1 MKRALILMAVSTMW
15 IGCGGGGGGGDGG
28 GGGGGGNDIGV
39 TLSTA
44 GGATS
49 VTSGGALTVKANVTN
64 STTMVV
70 TWSLTGPSCPSNC
83 GTITPTSIL
92 DFAVYA
98 APANVTSQFTVTVTA
113 TSTENTTRSGSVTIT
128 VLPKVCPPG
137 TSLLSGQ
144 YAFLLQGFDQGNRD
158 GIAVIGSA
166 TSDGCGIIT
175 GGTADYYLGPNVAGN
190 ASLSGSY
197 TVGSD
202 KRGMLRLIIGATTV
216 NFAIALGKIDG
227 GVAFKG
233 AITEMDPAVG
243 VGPVLSGSMWRQD
256 SAAFA
261 LNRITG
267 PFAFVFNGWNGSG
280 PREAMG
286 GTLTA
291 DGAGVFTGGPMDDK
305 ILGSAP
311 PVTTA
316 SWSGGYATPSSSGRS
331 VVTAPALTGTHGS
344 AVMYVVAP
352 GQMIFMISDTSSS
365 GRVFSGNMVAQTG
378 PFSLASLSGN
388 CVTLQTANYHQPAYP
403 EMNAT
408 VLAVVSGD
416 GTGGL
421 TITSY
426 DQNFGGNFVTG
437 SNLQDTYTVDANGQV
452 KLYDSTLTLGGKWYL
467 TGPNTGLM
475 LGFDYGVSV
484 GTITPQSAGPFSAA
498 SISGSYFASQAPG
511 AAFNSMNGSGVA
523 TSTGGGTLV
532 TTMDLNS
539 NGVVA
544 AGQAAN
550 GTLTVSSSG
559 RAVDTSGNVIYVVS
573 PSTFLMMNH
582 ATFYPVIQ
590 VFDQGP

>member
-1 MKRALILMAVSTMW
+1 MKRALILVAVSTMW

-28 GGGGGGNDIGV
+28 GGGGNDIGV

-44 GGATS
+44 GSATS
-49 VTSGGALTVKANVTN
+49 VTSGDSLTVKANVTN

-70 TWSLTGPSCPSNC
+70 TWSLTGPNCPSNC
-83 GTITPTSIL
+83 GTITPTSTL
-92 DFAVYA
+92 DFATYA
-98 APANVTSQFTVTVTA
+98 APSNVTSQFTVTVTA
-113 TSTENTTRSGSVTIT
+113 TSTENTTKSGSVTLT
-128 VLPKVCPPG
+128 VLPKVCSPG

-175 GGTADYYLGPNVAGN
+175 GGTADYYLGSNVAGN

-202 KRGMLRLIIGATTV
+202 KRGTLRLIIGATTV
-216 NFAIALGKIDG
+216 NFAIALGKING
-227 GVAFKG
+227 GVASQG

-243 VGPVLSGSMWRQD
+243 LGAVLSGSMWRQD
-256 SAAFA
+256 PTAFA
-261 LNRITG
+261 LNRISG

-280 PREAMG
+280 PRGAMG

-291 DGAGVFTGGPMDDK
+291 DGAGILTGGPMDYK
-305 ILGSAP
+305 VLGSSL

-316 SWSGGYATPSSSGRS
+316 SWTGSYGTPNISGRA
-331 VVTAPALTGTHGS
+331 VVTAQALTGTHGS
-344 AVMYVVAP
+344 AVMYVIASS
-352 GQMIFMISDTSSS
+352 QMVVMISDTSSS
-365 GRVFSGNMVAQTG
+365 GRVFSGTMLAQTG

-388 CVTLQTANYHQPAYP
+388 CVTFQTANYHQPAYP

-416 GTGGL
+416 GAGGL
-421 TITSY
+421 LITSY

-437 SNLQDTYTVDANGQV
+437 SNLQDTYTVDANGHV
-452 KLYDSTLTLGGKWYL
+452 KLFDSTLTLGGMWYL

-484 GTITPQSAGPFSAA
+484 GQIMPQSTGSFSAA

-539 NGVVA
+539 NGVIA

-559 RAVDTSGNVIYVVS
+559 RAVDTNGNVIYVVS

-582 ATFYPVIQ
+582 ATLYPVIQ
-590 VFDQGP
+590 VFDQ